1 MAQTGGEADE
11 RAIRAVMDRF
21 MDAWN
26 HHDAEAFAAVFSQ
39 DADFTNVRGVSA
51 TGRAKIEAFH
61 APVFATIFSRSHQ
74 EYTDIKT
81 RFLRPDVAA
90 VDVRWKMTG
99 AMDPQGNS
107 RPERTADVRYG
118 EECGTLGN
126 CGDAQSRP
134 VSAAASAEVSGRRL
148 CPWGILNSWQP
159 RCFPIR
165 LF

>member
-1 MAQTGGEADE
+1 MMRIAIWFALFPLLLMAQTGVEADE
-11 RAIRAVMDRF
+11 YAIRAVMDRF

-39 DADFTNVRGVSA
+39 DADFTNIRGMGA

-61 APVFATIFSRSHQ
+61 APVFATIFSKSHQ

-99 AMDPQGNS
+99 AMDPQGNL
-107 RPERTADVRYG
+107 RDRDGLLNFVMEKNAGRWEIVVLHNL
-118 EECGTLGN
+118 EL
-126 CGDAQSRP
+126 
-134 VSAAASAEVSGRRL
+134 SA
-148 CPWGILNSWQP
+148 PP
-159 RCFPIR
+159 PTK
-165 LF
+165 

>member
-1 MAQTGGEADE
+1 MAQTGVEADE
-11 RAIRAVMDRF
+11 HAIRAVMDRF

-39 DADFTNVRGVSA
+39 DADFTNVRGMGA

-61 APVFATIFSRSHQ
+61 APGFATIFSKSHQ

-99 AMDPQGNS
+99 AMDPQGNLRDRDGLPNFVMGENRARRVTPVMHS
-107 RPERTADVRYG
+107 RDI
-118 EECGTLGN
+118 GT
-126 CGDAQSRP
+126 
-134 VSAAASAEVSGRRL
+134 
-148 CPWGILNSWQP
+148 
-159 RCFPIR
+159 
-165 LF
+165 

>member
-1 MAQTGGEADE
+1 MRIAIWFALFPLLLMAQTGVEADE
-11 RAIRAVMDRF
+11 YAIRAVMDRF

-39 DADFTNVRGVSA
+39 DADFTNIRGMGA

-61 APVFATIFSRSHQ
+61 APVFATIFSKSHQ

-99 AMDPQGNS
+99 AMDPQGNL
-107 RPERTADVRYG
+107 RDRDGLLNFVMEKNAGRWEIVVLHNL
-118 EECGTLGN
+118 EL
-126 CGDAQSRP
+126 
-134 VSAAASAEVSGRRL
+134 SA
-148 CPWGILNSWQP
+148 PP
-159 RCFPIR
+159 PTK
-165 LF
+165 

>member
-1 MAQTGGEADE
+1 MRIAIWFALFPLLLMAQTGVEADE
-11 RAIRAVMDRF
+11 YAIRAVMDRF

-39 DADFTNVRGVSA
+39 DADFTNIRGMGA

-61 APVFATIFSRSHQ
+61 APVFATIFSKSHQ

-99 AMDPQGNS
+99 AMDPQGNL
-107 RPERTADVRYG
+107 RDRDGLLNFVMEKNAGRWEIVVLHNLD
-118 EECGTLGN
+118 L
-126 CGDAQSRP
+126 
-134 VSAAASAEVSGRRL
+134 SA
-148 CPWGILNSWQP
+148 PP
-159 RCFPIR
+159 PTK
-165 LF
+165 

>member
-1 MAQTGGEADE
+1 MRIAIWFALFPLLLMAQTGVEADE
-11 RAIRAVMDRF
+11 YAIRAVMDRF

-39 DADFTNVRGVSA
+39 DADFTNIRGMGA

-61 APVFATIFSRSHQ
+61 APGFATIFSKSHQ

-99 AMDPQGNS
+99 AMDPQGNL
-107 RPERTADVRYG
+107 RDRDGLLNFVMEKNAGRWEIVVLHNLD
-118 EECGTLGN
+118 L
-126 CGDAQSRP
+126 
-134 VSAAASAEVSGRRL
+134 SA
-148 CPWGILNSWQP
+148 PP
-159 RCFPIR
+159 PTK
-165 LF
+165 

>member
-1 MAQTGGEADE
+1 MRIAIWFALFPLLLMAQTGVEADE
-11 RAIRAVMDRF
+11 YAIRAVMDRF

-39 DADFTNVRGVSA
+39 DADFTNVRGMGA

-61 APVFATIFSRSHQ
+61 APGFATIFSKSHQ

-99 AMDPQGNS
+99 AMDPQGNL
-107 RPERTADVRYG
+107 RDRDGLLNFVMEKNAGRWEIVVLHNL
-118 EECGTLGN
+118 EL
-126 CGDAQSRP
+126 
-134 VSAAASAEVSGRRL
+134 SA
-148 CPWGILNSWQP
+148 PP
-159 RCFPIR
+159 PTK
-165 LF
+165 

>member
-1 MAQTGGEADE
+1 MRIAIWFALFPLLLMAQTGVEADE
-11 RAIRAVMDRF
+11 YAIRAVMDRF

-39 DADFTNVRGVSA
+39 DADFTNIRGMGA

-61 APVFATIFSRSHQ
+61 APVFATIFSKSHQ

-99 AMDPQGNS
+99 AMDPQGNL
-107 RPERTADVRYG
+107 RDRDGLLNFVMEKNAGRWEILVLHNLD
-118 EECGTLGN
+118 L
-126 CGDAQSRP
+126 
-134 VSAAASAEVSGRRL
+134 SA
-148 CPWGILNSWQP
+148 PP
-159 RCFPIR
+159 PTK
-165 LF
+165 

>member
-1 MAQTGGEADE
+1 MMRIAIWFALFPLLLMAQTGVEADE
-11 RAIRAVMDRF
+11 YAIRAVMDRF

-39 DADFTNVRGVSA
+39 DADFTNIRGMGA

-61 APVFATIFSRSHQ
+61 APVFATIFSKSHQ

-99 AMDPQGNS
+99 AMDPQGNL
-107 RPERTADVRYG
+107 RDRDGLLNFVMEKNAGRWEILVLHNLD
-118 EECGTLGN
+118 L
-126 CGDAQSRP
+126 
-134 VSAAASAEVSGRRL
+134 SA
-148 CPWGILNSWQP
+148 PP
-159 RCFPIR
+159 PTK
-165 LF
+165 

>member
-1 MAQTGGEADE
+1 
-11 RAIRAVMDRF
+11 

-39 DADFTNVRGVSA
+39 DADFTNVRGMGA

-61 APVFATIFSRSHQ
+61 APVFATIFSKSHQ

-99 AMDPQGNS
+99 AMDPQGNLRDRDGLLNFVMEKNAGRWEIVVLHNLEPLS
-107 RPERTADVRYG
+107 
-118 EECGTLGN
+118 
-126 CGDAQSRP
+126 S
-134 VSAAASAEVSGRRL
+134 ASAEVNEGVSAG
-148 CPWGILNSWQP
+148 G
-159 RCFPIR
+159 
-165 LF
+165 LFL